1 MFVICCHR
9 FLELKLLAKYTIFS
23 ASWILRHLP
32 LGTVEHVE
40 RRRNN
45 YCSAIF
51 DQETHHTCSYQ
62 TNNWL
67 NFSVYGFAWESGNPV
82 QRLRSMR
89 QIQHNILRL
98 YWGRPQLYFFLS
110 IIQFG
115 STYHGQRK
123 FFLKKMTFWM
133 KQTRMAKICVAGA
146 GSFVPKLGPFW
157 NGCGSIFPTPHSRFS
172 IYLYAR
178 WIWLTICIHPWYL
191 RLEQQLQSLHS
202 WIVGSGKF
210 VAAVRSGQI
219 GKDRP
224 LPNWVHSRISVTFEG
239 A

>member
-123 FFLKKMTFWM
+123 FFFLKNWHF
-133 KQTRMAKICVAGA
+133 G
-146 GSFVPKLGPFW
+146 W
-157 NGCGSIFPTPHSRFS
+157 NRQE
-172 IYLYAR
+172 
-178 WIWLTICIHPWYL
+178 WL
-191 RLEQQLQSLHS
+191 
-202 WIVGSGKF
+202 
-210 VAAVRSGQI
+210 
-219 GKDRP
+219 
-224 LPNWVHSRISVTFEG
+224 ISVWLVREVLYQNWDHFEMVV
-239 A
+239 AQSFRHLTADFPFIYTHAEYD